1 MWLSDLRDND
11 SAKIVRIIGSSAF
24 KKRITEMG
32 FIKGQEITVI
42 KNAPMK
48 DPIEYNIMGYDV
60 SLRRKE
66 ASLIEVDL
74 ATDDYFCN
82 IPAPELNIQH
92 QRMQLK
98 QYTAGKKISMAL
110 LGNPNC
116 GKTTFFNFATNSQ
129 EHVGNYSGVTVD
141 AKKSEVAYKGY
152 ELELTDLPGTY
163 SLTTFNPE
171 EKYVRDFLLY
181 QKPDVVINILD
192 VSNLERNLYLTTQ
205 LMEMGLN
212 MVLVVNMYDE
222 LTARGD
228 IFKYHVLSEMIGIP
242 IIPAVS
248 KKGKG
253 IFQTFDAAIQSIQP
267 TLEPRR
273 KAVVKYGNAFEDAI
287 SRTEEEVVLP
297 NIYLFPENFNPR
309 FISIKLLEGDKE
321 LLQILQNKEI
331 HGSCIS
337 ALTKTRQ
344 KLEADLRDDIE
355 TLFTDARYGFISG
368 ALKETFV
375 PAPPSRRKTSG
386 LIDDFLTN
394 KYLGFP
400 IFLFIMWLMFQG
412 TFTLGEYPMNWIDT
426 TVLWISELMRLYIPD
441 GMLKDLFIDG
451 IIGGVGGVIVFLPN
465 IVLLFFFISLLEDS
479 GYMARAAFI
488 TDKLMHKIGLHGK
501 SFIPLVM
508 GFGCNVPAIMGTRT
522 LENKSERLITIL
534 IIPFMSCSAR
544 LPVYLLIISAFFSA
558 NQGTMLFMMYII
570 GILLA
575 VATGYMLK
583 KTVFKAKE
591 TPFVMEL
598 PPYRIPTFKSTVRHM
613 WHKASE
619 YLKKMGGIILVASIL
634 VWALGYFPRN
644 DDKLTSFDTQMNA
657 IQQRIDSQTN
667 ADVHELSKW
676 QEELKQTELSREAKR
691 QELSYIGMLGKSVEP
706 IMQPL
711 GFDWK
716 MSISLLT
723 GVVAKEIVVSTMGV
737 LYQAEIED
745 DNVNLKDKL
754 QSEVYAAGEKLG
766 KPVFTTYSAISF
778 LLFTLI
784 YFPCVAVVA
793 AIKRE
798 ADHWKWALFTVAYTT
813 VLAYMVSLLFY
824 QTTQLF

>member
-1 MWLSDLRDND
+1 MWLSDLKDNEK
-11 SAKIVRIIGSSAF
+11 AQIVRIIGSSAF

-32 FIKGQEITVI
+32 FIKGQQIQVI

-66 ASLIEVDL
+66 ASLIEVNVL
-74 ATDDYFCN
+74 TDEISCALPNTNFTTDTFSVRK
-82 IPAPELNIQH
+82 LQV
-92 QRMQLK
+92 QSS
-98 QYTAGKKISMAL
+98 KKISVAL
-110 LGNPNC
+110 VGNPNC

-141 AKKSEVAYKGY
+141 AKKSVVQYKGV
-152 ELELTDLPGTY
+152 ELEITDLPGTY
-163 SLTTFNPE
+163 SLTTFTPE
-171 EKYVRDFLLY
+171 EKYVRDFLIH
-181 QKPDVVINILD
+181 QKPDVVVNVVD
-192 VSNLERNLYLTTQ
+192 ASNLERNLYLTTQ
-205 LMEMGLN
+205 LIEMGVNVIL
-212 MVLVVNMYDE
+212 VLNMYDE
-222 LTARGD
+222 LLARGD
-228 IFKYHVLSEMIGIP
+228 VFKHADLAAMTGMMMV
-242 IIPAVS
+242 PAIS

-253 IFQTFDAAIQSIQP
+253 IHETFDAVIQS
-267 TLEPRR
+267 LEDSKINRR
-273 KAVVKYGNAFEDAI
+273 KMYIKYGSSIEKAIEDI
-287 SRTEEEVVLP
+287 DHNVVAP
-297 NIYLFPENFNPR
+297 NLFLFPENLSLR
-309 FISIKLLEGDKE
+309 FIAIKLLEGDADF
-321 LLQILQNKEI
+321 LAMLRQNEI
-331 HGSCIS
+331 HQSFS
-337 ALTKTRQ
+337 SHLSKVRHN
-344 KLEADLRDDIE
+344 LETELGDDIQ
-355 TLFTDARYGFISG
+355 TLFTDVRYGFISG
-368 ALKETFV
+368 ALKETFK
-375 PAPPSRRKTSG
+375 PAPPSRRKTSM

-412 TFTLGEYPMNWIDT
+412 TFTLGDFPMTWIDSG
-426 TVLWISELMRLYIPD
+426 VLWISEMLRIYMPD

-522 LENKSERLITIL
+522 LENRSERFITIL

-544 LPVYLLIISAFFSA
+544 LPVYLLIISAFFSQH
-558 NQGTMLFMMYII
+558 QGTLLFGIYLI

-575 VATGYMLK
+575 VISGFLLK
-583 KTVFKAKE
+583 KTVFRAKE

-598 PPYRIPTFKSTVRHM
+598 PPYRIPTLKSTVRHM

-619 YLKKMGGIILVASIL
+619 YLKKMGGIILVASVL

-644 DDKLTSFDTQMNA
+644 NEKLVEYDDQIAS
-657 IQQRIDSQTN
+657 IQQQLNDKPSDDQLII
-667 ADVHELSKW
+667 L
-676 QEELKQTELSREAKR
+676 QESLKEAELSREAKR
-691 QELSYIGMLGKSVEP
+691 QEMSYIGVLGKTIEP
-706 IMQPL
+706 VMQPL

-737 LYQAEIED
+737 LYQVEVED
-745 DNVNLKDKL
+745 GTINLEEKL
-754 QSEVYAAGEKLG
+754 KSEVYTTGERKG
-766 KPVFTTYSAISF
+766 QPVFTSQSAFSF

-798 ADHWKWALFTVAYTT
+798 AEHWKWSLFTVGYTT
-813 VLAYMVSLLFY
+813 VLAYIVSLVYY
-824 QTTQLF
+824 QVSQLFI